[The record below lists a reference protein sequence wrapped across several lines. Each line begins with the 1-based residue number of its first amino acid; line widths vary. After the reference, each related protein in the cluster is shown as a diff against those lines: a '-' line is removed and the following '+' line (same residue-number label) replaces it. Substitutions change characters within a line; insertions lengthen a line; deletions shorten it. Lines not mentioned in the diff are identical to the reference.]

1 MLIAGLISGVI
12 VERAALLIV
21 IQLIIRIALYWH
33 CPTIDQ
39 MISIRMNKNPIIL
52 FVCEHGAAKSILAA
66 AYFNRLASE
75 RGLILRAEA
84 RGTNP
89 DPELSPQTVT
99 GLSEDGLVPT
109 ESAPQ
114 KLAAA
119 DIQSAQRVITFCE
132 LPVEPGGSVR
142 MEYWNDVP
150 PVSESYEKARDAIL
164 ERIQIMLNT

>member
-1 MLIAGLISGVI
+1 VSYDPPDDFHSKYM
-12 VERAALLIV
+12 
-21 IQLIIRIALYWH
+21 H
-33 CPTIDQ
+33 
-39 MISIRMNKNPIIL
+39 KNPIIL

-75 RGLILRAEA
+75 RGLSLRAEA

-89 DPELSPQTVT
+89 DPELSPQTVG
-99 GLSEDGLVPT
+99 GLSKDGLMPT

-114 KLAAA
+114 KLTAA
-119 DIQSAQRVITFCE
+119 DLQSAQRVITFCE

-142 MEYWNDVP
+142 LEYWNDVP

-164 ERIQIMLNT
+164 ERIQIMLDT